1 MTEKAYEVA
10 HLDELDRFPVD
21 EEGLLWRPVRRR
33 LGVTAFGVNAYTA
46 EKGDER
52 VVEEHQEQNGH
63 DELYFVASGR
73 AKFVLGD
80 EEIDAPSG
88 TFVHAEP
95 GTKRGAV
102 ATEPNTTV
110 IAMGA
115 KPGEPHEISRW
126 EEIFV
131 AFGHYRNGDEEGAR
145 EHLTRFVAENDG
157 EWQGHYNLACLE
169 ALTKNRDAAISE
181 LKRAI
186 ELDPQAKE
194 YAAKDEDFDWMRD
207 DPEFPA

>member
-1 MTEKAYEVA
+1 VTAHV
-10 HLDELDRFPVD
+10 HLDDLDRIGV
-21 EEGLLWRPVRRR
+21 GALTWRPVRER
-33 LGVTAFGVNAYTA
+33 LGATGFGVNAWTGDA
-46 EKGDER
+46 AGDE
-52 VVEEHQEQNGH
+52 VIESHTEGTAGAPGHQE
-63 DELYFVASGR
+63 LYLVVAGR
-73 AKFVLGD
+73 ATFTVGD
-80 EEIDAPSG
+80 EEIDAPVG

-110 IAMGA
+110 LAMGA
-115 KPGEPHEISRW
+115 KPGVPHEISKW

-131 AFGHYRNGDEEGAR
+131 AFGHYRSGDETAAR
-145 EHLTRFVAENDG
+145 EHLSAFVAENDD

-169 ALTKNRDAAISE
+169 ALTKNREGAISE

-186 ELDPQAKE
+186 ELDPKAKE
-194 YAAKDEDFDWMRD
+194 YAAKDEDFDWLRD

>member
-1 MTEKAYEVA
+1 MSEKAYEVA
-10 HLDELDRFPVD
+10 HLDELDRFPID

-33 LGVTAFGVNAYTA
+33 LGVTAFGTNAYTA
-46 EKGDER
+46 EKGGER
-52 VVEEHQEQNGH
+52 VVEEHFEKDGH
-63 DELYFVASGR
+63 EELYFVASGP
-73 AKFVLGD
+73 A
-80 EEIDAPSG
+80 G

-110 IAMGA
+110 LAIGA
-115 KPGEPHEISRW
+115 KPGVPHEISKW

-131 AFGHYRNGDEEGAR
+131 VFGHYRSGDEAKAR
-145 EHLTRFVAENDG
+145 KQMAAVLAEHPN
-157 EWQGHYNLACLE
+157 EWQGHYNAACLE
-169 ALTKNRDAAISE
+169 ALTKNRDAT
-181 LKRAI
+181 LGHLRRAI

-194 YAAKDEDFDWMRD
+194 YAAKDTDFDWLRD